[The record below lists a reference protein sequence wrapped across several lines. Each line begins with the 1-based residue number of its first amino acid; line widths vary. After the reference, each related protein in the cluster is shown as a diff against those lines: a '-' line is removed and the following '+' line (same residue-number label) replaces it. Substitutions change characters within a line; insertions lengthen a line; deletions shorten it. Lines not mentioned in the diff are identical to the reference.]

1 MGNRDVIFKGD
12 YNVSV
17 CNMHKLDIFNFDIH
31 TCIFSTHTHTH
42 IRIIKFCPY
51 PVRAMRKFM
60 NSVLVGI
67 SVLQTINAF

>member
-1 MGNRDVIFKGD
+1 MSYSKVIIML
-12 YNVSV
+12 V
-17 CNMHKLDIFNFDIH
+17 CVICINLIFLILIYTH
-31 TCIFSTHTHTH
+31 AFSLHTHTH
-42 IRIIKFCPY
+42 KCIIKFCPY